1 MTKYRAGFATDNS
14 SFIKMLNR
22 FYIMIMKYS
31 EIVKKLL
38 FTVLTRKL
46 AYKWILGRT
55 LDIIPL
61 ITASHFHT
69 IFSEKIVRLAS
80 CPIKVFLRFSFTCNK
95 RVLSRFRSYYTN
107 ISLAIFHIL
116 DKRVVHKCVF
126 FIRIYVN

>member
-1 MTKYRAGFATDNS
+1 MTKCRAGFATDNS
-14 SFIKMLNR
+14 SFIKMLNW
-22 FYIMIMKYS
+22 FYIMIMKFG
-31 EIVKKLL
+31 EIVKKML
-38 FTVLTRKL
+38 FTALTRKL
-46 AYKWILGRT
+46 AYKWMLGRT

-95 RVLSRFRSYYTN
+95 RLLSRFRPYYTN